1 VFEVLS
7 PEDRITRMMRKLADY
22 SAMGIPQIWV
32 VDPENGAFM
41 RYAEG
46 SLAACTRYEGAGI
59 EFPFSAIAELLQG

>member
-1 VFEVLS
+1 
-7 PEDRITRMMRKLADY
+7 MMRKLADY

-32 VDPENGAFM
+32 VDPATGAFQ

-46 SLAACTRYEGAGI
+46 SLSAHTRYEEAGI